1 MNCSRSVLLNL
12 PSKLRYF
19 LSSLLSLSSSDTNS
33 CTQNRTSAV
42 ARLQDELV
50 AVKDEIQA
58 KEEEISALKEDISKS
73 TDEQASIDEQ
83 LAALTAQMQVLNH
96 PLSSSFLF
104 VDVV

>member
-1 MNCSRSVLLNL
+1 MHCSRSVLLNL

-19 LSSLLSLSSSDTNS
+19 LSSFSPSSFYANS

-58 KEEEISALKEDISKS
+58 KEEEISALKEEISKS
-73 TDEQASIDEQ
+73 SDEQASIDKQ
-83 LAALTAQMQVLNH
+83 LSALTAQMQVLNH